1 MHTLFL
7 SKIITM
13 NNTNT
18 NTNKTLDLSSLVY
31 LTLMIVVFF
40 INL

>member
-1 MHTLFL
+1 MRTLFL

-18 NTNKTLDLSSLVY
+18 NKIIDLSSLVY
-31 LTLMIVVFF
+31 LTIMVAVFF

>member
-18 NTNKTLDLSSLVY
+18 NKTLDLSSVVY

>member
-13 NNTNT
+13 NNT

>member
-7 SKIITM
+7 LKIITM

-18 NTNKTLDLSSLVY
+18 NKTLDFSSLVY